1 MEDFPENYFEAR
13 LKLSKGEELESGLCE
28 KLFTVSLKNE
38 DKNNFILKATDG
50 EEEYILHLKY
60 SDYINL
66 VEREFSKICNNFQ
79 LLFNKL
85 KSSFESKKV
94 VICKTII
101 YSLKMIFY
109 FKRKTLSFELFP
121 KDYTPS
127 EVIEHLQASDRQYKA
142 DLIKYDKKFED
153 YGDRFII
160 KCVIENVGTTTWDKK
175 ITSLVC
181 LPEYSSLIC
190 NEFFFEEEVIPNE
203 QVCIE
208 LEYLKKEEL
217 NLSPP
222 YFTFL
227 YLQVKGVIFDP
238 GLVLDF
244 NDTFNESN
252 DNKPNFKKKTEI
264 RKKPEKKM
272 IKIIE
277 KYKIKKIK
285 NILEKD
291 KNKNKII
298 EQDKMNKIID
308 ETKDN
313 NAKKNKSEE
322 KTKLEEE
329 IKDMKNAN
337 ANLKKELEKQKNEVT
352 NVQEENKQLKKKIE
366 KLIGDNNKVQKETE
380 KKEKEKEK
388 KYKEKIQNLK
398 MKIKELEESI
408 KVNNIEDQG
417 KDINKNGE
425 GSISNEK
432 INEIKKQCQEEM
444 NKKYANIISEK
455 MKEFQEKILNELK
468 QENSRIL
475 DNYIKQIQ
483 NLKKLNQEKIDSR
496 EKEYSYELLSK
507 DLQKNAVQFE
517 TKEIDFE
524 LQIKNNGNLPW
535 PEDGKAKLVVENK
548 NENEIKINDIKLD
561 NLQKNQVQ
569 TLKVNLDIKS
579 TENGTKK
586 IILNFNVDGRNY
598 GKPIILQLDVE
609 ENQKVKEMRELFN
622 LQKEDYPDQLLYE
635 KLKKVDFDTEE
646 AFNSLFS

>member
-1 MEDFPENYFEAR
+1 MEDFPENYFESR

-66 VEREFSKICNNFQ
+66 VERDFSKICNNFQ
-79 LLFNKL
+79 LLFSKL
-85 KSSFESKKV
+85 KSSIENKKV
-94 VICKTII
+94 VICKTSN

-109 FKRKTLSFELFP
+109 FKRKSLSFELFP

-127 EVIEHLQASDRQYKA
+127 EVIEHLQASDIQYKA
-142 DLIKYDKKFED
+142 SLITYDKKFED
-153 YGDRFII
+153 YGDRFYI
-160 KCVIENVGTTTWDKK
+160 KCIIENVGTTTWDKN

-208 LEYLKKEEL
+208 LEYLKNEEL

-227 YLQVKGVIFDP
+227 YLQVNGVIFDP

-244 NDTFNESN
+244 NDTFKESS
-252 DNKPNFKKKTEI
+252 DNKPNFKQKTEI
-264 RKKPEKKM
+264 RKKNEKK
-272 IKIIE
+272 KTKKKE
-277 KYKIKKIK
+277 KK
-285 NILEKD
+285 KD
-291 KNKNKII
+291 K
-298 EQDKMNKIID
+298 DKMNKIID
-308 ETKDN
+308 EIKDN
-313 NAKKNKSEE
+313 NVKKKKNEE

-337 ANLKKELEKQKNEVT
+337 ANLKQELEKQKNEVNT
-352 NVQEENKQLKKKIE
+352 VQEENKQLKKKIE
-366 KLIGDNNKVQKETE
+366 KLIEDNNKAQKEIE

-398 MKIKELEESI
+398 KKIKELEENI
-408 KVNNIEDQG
+408 KVNKITDKG
-417 KDINKNGE
+417 KDINKNEE

-432 INEIKKQCQEEM
+432 IKEIKKQYQEDM
-444 NKKYANIISEK
+444 NKKYANISEK
-455 MKEFQEKILNELK
+455 MKEFQEKILNDLK

-475 DNYIKQIQ
+475 DNYIKQIE
-483 NLKKLNQEKIDSR
+483 NSKKTKKEKIDSK

-507 DLQKNAVQFE
+507 DLQKSAVQFE
-517 TKEIDFE
+517 TKEINFE

-548 NENEIKINDIKLD
+548 NEKEIKINDIELN

-569 TLKVNLDIKS
+569 TLKVNLDI
-579 TENGTKK
+579 ENIEQGTKK
-586 IILNFNVDGRNY
+586 IILNFNVDRRNY

-609 ENQKVKEMRELFN
+609 ENKKVKEFRELFN
-622 LQKEDYPDQLLYE
+622 LQKGDYTDQLLYE
-635 KLKKVDFDTEE
+635 KLKEADFETEE
-646 AFNSLFS
+646 AFNNLFN

>member
-1 MEDFPENYFEAR
+1 MEDFPENYFESR

-38 DKNNFILKATDG
+38 DKNNFIIKATDG

-60 SDYINL
+60 SDYISL
-66 VEREFSKICNNFQ
+66 VERDFSKICNNFQ

-85 KSSFESKKV
+85 KSSIENKKV
-94 VICKTII
+94 VICKTIN

-109 FKRKTLSFELFP
+109 FKRKALSFELFP

-142 DLIKYDKKFED
+142 SLITYDKKFED
-153 YGDRFII
+153 YGDRYII
-160 KCVIENVGTTTWDKK
+160 KCVIENVGTTTWDKE

-190 NEFFFEEEVIPNE
+190 SEFFFEEEVIPNE

-208 LEYLKKEEL
+208 LEYLKNEKL

-227 YLQVKGVIFDP
+227 YLQVNGVIFDP

-244 NDTFNESN
+244 NDTFKESS
-252 DNKPNFKKKTEI
+252 DNKPNFKQKTEI
-264 RKKPEKKM
+264 RKKNEKKM
-272 IKIIE
+272 RKLIQ
-277 KYKIKKIK
+277 KYKVK
-285 NILEKD
+285 
-291 KNKNKII
+291 
-298 EQDKMNKIID
+298 DKMNKIID
-308 ETKDN
+308 EIKDN
-313 NAKKNKSEE
+313 NAKKKKSEE
-322 KTKLEEE
+322 KTNLEEE

-352 NVQEENKQLKKKIE
+352 KALEENKLLKKKIK
-366 KLIGDNNKVQKETE
+366 KLIEDNNKAQKEIE

-398 MKIKELEESI
+398 VKIKELEEGI
-408 KVNNIEDQG
+408 KVNNITGQG
-417 KDINKNGE
+417 KDINKNEE

-432 INEIKKQCQEEM
+432 INEIKKQCQEDM

-455 MKEFQEKILNELK
+455 MKEFQEKILNDLK
-468 QENSRIL
+468 KENSRIL
-475 DNYIKQIQ
+475 DNYIKQIE
-483 NLKKLNQEKIDSR
+483 NSIDSK

-507 DLQKNAVQFE
+507 DLQKSAVQFE
-517 TKEIDFE
+517 TKEINFE

-535 PEDGKAKLVVENK
+535 PENGKAKLVVENK
-548 NENEIKINDIKLD
+548 NEKEIKINDIELD
-561 NLQKNQVQ
+561 NLKKNQVQ
-569 TLKVNLDIKS
+569 ALKVNLDIKNI
-579 TENGTKK
+579 EQGTKK
-586 IILNFNVDGRNY
+586 IILNFNIDGRNY

-609 ENQKVKEMRELFN
+609 ENKKVKEFRELFN
-622 LQKEDYPDQLLYE
+622 LQKGDYTDQLLYE
-635 KLKKVDFDTEE
+635 KLKEADFETEE
-646 AFNSLFS
+646 AFNNLFN

>member
-1 MEDFPENYFEAR
+1 MEDFPENYFESR

-85 KSSFESKKV
+85 KSSFENKKV
-94 VICKTII
+94 VICKTIN

-109 FKRKTLSFELFP
+109 FKRKALSFELFP

-127 EVIEHLQASDRQYKA
+127 EVIEHLQVNDREYKV

-208 LEYLKKEEL
+208 LEYLKNEEL
-217 NLSPP
+217 NLNPP

-272 IKIIE
+272 TKILE
-277 KYKIKKIK
+277 KYKVK
-285 NILEKD
+285 N
-291 KNKNKII
+291 
-298 EQDKMNKIID
+298 KMNKIID
-308 ETKDN
+308 EIKDNNDN
-313 NAKKNKSEE
+313 NAKKKKSEE

-337 ANLKKELEKQKNEVT
+337 ANLKKELEKQKKEMA

-366 KLIGDNNKVQKETE
+366 KLIGDNNKVQKEIE

-408 KVNNIEDQG
+408 KVNYIADQD

-432 INEIKKQCQEEM
+432 INEIKKKCQEDM

-483 NLKKLNQEKIDSR
+483 NLKKSNQEKIDSK

-535 PEDGKAKLVVENK
+535 PENGKAKLVVENK

-569 TLKVNLDIKS
+569 TLKVNLDIKN

-635 KLKKVDFDTEE
+635 KLKKADFDTEE

>member
-79 LLFNKL
+79 LLFKRL
-85 KSSFESKKV
+85 KSSFENKKV
-94 VICKTII
+94 VICKTIN

-109 FKRKTLSFELFP
+109 CEKKALSFELFP
-121 KDYTPS
+121 KDYIPS
-127 EVIEHLQASDRQYKA
+127 EVIEHLQINDREYKV

-153 YGDRFII
+153 YGDRFTI

-208 LEYLKKEEL
+208 LEYLKNEKL
-217 NLSPP
+217 NLNPP

-227 YLQVKGVIFDP
+227 YLAVKGVIFYP

-252 DNKPNFKKKTEI
+252 DNKPNFNKKTEI
-264 RKKPEKKM
+264 RKILEKKM
-272 IKIIE
+272 TKIPE
-277 KYKIKKIK
+277 KDKIKKIK
-285 NILEKD
+285 TTAKKYI
-291 KNKNKII
+291 NKII
-298 EQDKMNKIID
+298 N

-313 NAKKNKSEE
+313 NAKKKKSEE

-329 IKDMKNAN
+329 IKDLKNAN
-337 ANLKKELEKQKNEVT
+337 ANLKKELEKQKKEVIK
-352 NVQEENKQLKKKIE
+352 VQEENKQLKKEIK
-366 KLIGDNNKVQKETE
+366 KLTEDNNKLQKEIE
-380 KKEKEKEK
+380 KK
-388 KYKEKIQNLK
+388 
-398 MKIKELEESI
+398 
-408 KVNNIEDQG
+408 D
-417 KDINKNGE
+417 
-425 GSISNEK
+425 
-432 INEIKKQCQEEM
+432 
-444 NKKYANIISEK
+444 
-455 MKEFQEKILNELK
+455 
-468 QENSRIL
+468 
-475 DNYIKQIQ
+475 
-483 NLKKLNQEKIDSR
+483 DSK

-548 NENEIKINDIKLD
+548 N
-561 NLQKNQVQ
+561 
-569 TLKVNLDIKS
+569 
-579 TENGTKK
+579 
-586 IILNFNVDGRNY
+586 
-598 GKPIILQLDVE
+598 GK
-609 ENQKVKEMRELFN
+609 
-622 LQKEDYPDQLLYE
+622 
-635 KLKKVDFDTEE
+635 
-646 AFNSLFS
+646 